1 MVLFIRTVIVFS
13 LSKREKDGAYMDDTK
28 RKVIMKW
35 MEQIENSKH
44 TISDFFKKYDVPFC
58 KAQYFNYKKQI
69 AIAGSKGIEDRRKM
83 GGNRKLSLEV
93 EGFLRGCIKTKAD
106 VTLEWMQE
114 SIREDFGCEV
124 TLSAISK
131 ALKRIYGDQISL
143 SKGRPKSRD
152 EEVDI
157 INPLG
162 GFEIIVALS
171 YHLGWAQRVAE
182 LISNEI
188 NNLKSSKEYKI
199 NAEQTDKEGRK
210 ESGKFARSYNQR
222 EDVRAN
228 RFASI
233 SEKRINKN
241 WQSMDIV
248 RDNSGVL
255 IRKSLAVLSLPVITM
270 NGNIRTVDLALGDC
284 LKNLCGFNYTQSTLS
299 KYLSEL
305 KYLGVS
311 TRLLEDLPEFW
322 RRCWGDVLADSKGGP
337 LVCYYID
344 GNTKAVWSSQ
354 RVKKNKVTMLGRVM
368 GCLEQVFIHDN
379 FGHPIYFETFSGH
392 GPVGEHILSLFE
404 KIENV
409 ILNVPRS
416 SAKVY
421 RAIIMDGASNSVKT
435 LRAFISQQKYYYV
448 TPLDDN
454 QWNERKVIKIGRSS
468 RYRYGN
474 ATLRE
479 LEIELED
486 SNEKGYLISSRAIKI
501 DWDNGKMTVLLTS
514 LPLKILDASEVV
526 WSYFQRWPA
535 QELQFRYKKAAV
547 ALNRVAGYGKKEIDN
562 PRVIEAQQKAAKRI
576 EELIKDLEEP
586 IKQISIHEKAIDNLI
601 PKELRIRAKGT
612 IDKGKRILSK
622 KHQQELD
629 KYSGKI
635 DYHNRQIKN
644 IEKEHSKKFKMLRK
658 HQKEWLRL
666 QGKEKVYKIDVELDQ
681 IVTFHRIS
689 LANLLAYFIHH
700 FLGGVSTSIAM
711 ILHQVIHLQAK
722 IEENEEERKIKLKSN
737 EKDPEMMQKLSFA
750 LGKLNSL
757 NIQGSRGKFM
767 RFSLA

>member
-1 MVLFIRTVIVFS
+1 
-13 LSKREKDGAYMDDTK
+13 MDDTK
-28 RKVIMKW
+28 RKMILKW
-35 MEQIENSKH
+35 MERIGCSELSISTFFEQNS
-44 TISDFFKKYDVPFC
+44 VPFS
-58 KAQYFNYKKQI
+58 KAQYFNYKKQV
-69 AIAGSKGIEDRRKM
+69 AIAGPEGLQDRRKL
-83 GGNRKLSLEV
+83 GGNRKLSPEA
-93 EGFLRGCIKTKAD
+93 EGFIRGCIKSKPD
-106 VTLEWMQE
+106 VTLEWLQNSIQE
-114 SIREDFGCEV
+114 AFGCELS
-124 TLSAISK
+124 LSAISR
-131 ALKRIYGDQISL
+131 ALKRICGNQVSL
-143 SKGRPKSRD
+143 STGRPKSISKK
-152 EEVDI
+152 VDI

-162 GFEIIVALS
+162 GFEIIVAIA
-171 YHLGWAQRVAE
+171 YHLGWAQRVAG
-182 LISNEI
+182 LISDEI
-188 NNLKSSKEYKI
+188 NGLKTTKEFKI
-199 NAEQTDKEGRK
+199 NAEQTDKKGRN
-210 ESGKFARSYNQR
+210 ESGKFSRSYNQR
-222 EDVRAN
+222 KDVRVS

-248 RDNSGVL
+248 RDNPRVL

-270 NGNIRTVDLALGDC
+270 NGNVRTVDLALGDS
-284 LKNLCGFNYTQSTLS
+284 LKYLCGFNYKQSTIS

-305 KYLGVS
+305 KYLGIS

-322 RRCWGDVLADSKGGP
+322 RRCWGDELADSMGGP
-337 LVCYYID
+337 LICYYID

-368 GCLEQVFIHDN
+368 GCLEQVFIHDS

-404 KIENV
+404 KIEDV
-409 ILNVPRS
+409 ILDVPRS
-416 SAKVY
+416 STKVY
-421 RAIIMDGASNSVKT
+421 RAIVMDAASNSVKT
-435 LRAFISQQKYYYV
+435 LRAFAAQQNYHYV

-454 QWNERKVIKIGRSS
+454 QWNERKVIRFGRPS

-479 LEIELED
+479 LDIELED

-526 WSYFQRWPA
+526 WSYFKRWPA

-547 ALNRVAGYGKKEIDN
+547 ALNRVAGYGRREIEN

-576 EELIKDLEEP
+576 EELSKELEEP
-586 IKQISIHEKAIDNLI
+586 IQKISVHEKAIDNFI
-601 PKELRIRAKGT
+601 PKERQIRAKGT
-612 IDKGKRILSK
+612 IAKGKRILSK

-635 DYHNRQIKN
+635 DYHNRQIKK
-644 IEKEHSKKFKMLRK
+644 IEKEHGNKFKILRK

-666 QGKEKVYKIDVELDQ
+666 QGKERVYEIDVELDQ
-681 IVTFHRIS
+681 IVTFHRIG

-700 FLGGVSTSIAM
+700 FLGGVSTSMAM
-711 ILHQVIHLQAK
+711 IIHQIIHLQAK
-722 IEENEEERKIKLKSN
+722 IEESDEERKIKLKSN

-757 NIQGSRGKFM
+757 NIQGPRGKLM